1 MDRKTGMH
9 RKTGLTYMLS
19 IRDPPQNKRSIQV
32 ESEGMEKNIPSQ
44 WTQKESWGSNTY
56 IRQNRLQNK
65 SHKKGQRS
73 CIILMG
79 IVQQEDITLVN
90 KYAPNIGAPKYIK
103 KI

>member
-1 MDRKTGMH
+1 MAGK
-9 RKTGLTYMLS
+9 
-19 IRDPPQNKRSIQV
+19 
-32 ESEGMEKNIPSQ
+32 KNIPNNGQEKKSQ
-44 WTQKESWGSNTY
+44 GNNTY

-103 KI
+103 KL